1 MKPSTI
7 TADII
12 RDLLPAYFAGTASP
26 DTMALVNQYLKDN
39 PDFLETLDN
48 RMNGR
53 LEQVRE
59 TQRTELI
66 ALERTRRMI
75 RGKSIFM
82 GFAIFFTLF
91 PFSFSVTDNQF
102 RWLMG
107 DEPMAQ
113 GIFLL
118 LAACCW
124 VGYFIARRRLKIT
137 DLL

>member
-1 MKPSTI
+1 MKQSTI
-7 TADII
+7 TTDII

-26 DTMALVNQYLKDN
+26 DTMALVDQYLEKN
-39 PDFLETLDN
+39 PDFLETLDD

-75 RGKSIFM
+75 RGKSVFM
-82 GFAIFFTLF
+82 GFGIFFTLF
-91 PFSFSVTDNQF
+91 PFSFSVINGQF

-107 DEPMAQ
+107 DEPIAQ

-118 LAACCW
+118 LAAACW
-124 VGYFIARRRLKIT
+124 VGFFVYRQRLKVT
-137 DLL
+137 GVA